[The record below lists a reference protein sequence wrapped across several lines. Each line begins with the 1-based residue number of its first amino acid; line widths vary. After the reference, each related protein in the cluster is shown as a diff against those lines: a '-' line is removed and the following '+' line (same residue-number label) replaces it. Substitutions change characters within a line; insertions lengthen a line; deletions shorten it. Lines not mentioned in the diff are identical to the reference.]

1 MRSVACLWPLQPNS
15 SCSHASPP
23 LDMLSQKHYQR
34 EAAEQLAA
42 ARRRHGG
49 DAAAVQREGR
59 RLEAAR
65 EAAVRGELSLFVE
78 QVSGGAAAA
87 GGAGGCMCSVGR
99 LCKGAEL
106 LARRARWVHHAQVA
120 LSCHVLPPWADPP
133 HLPTPPNRRCPAWPR
148 C

>member
-78 QVSGGAAAA
+78 QVRGERLQLGGLVDVCVPWA
-87 GGAGGCMCSVGR
+87 GCARALSCS
-99 LCKGAEL
+99 
-106 LARRARWVHHAQVA
+106 HAVQGWCA
-120 LSCHVLPPWADPP
+120 MSCHVLLPWADPP
-133 HLPTPPNRRCPAWPR
+133 HPPTPPNRRCPAWPR

>member
-1 MRSVACLWPLQPNS
+1 MCCPAGRCMCRCAHHIWHSAGWVGSWGEWLGAWLACMRRASRTPSPGILVAGAVGQDPRCGLPS
-15 SCSHASPP
+15 GRCSPTAAAITRPPP
-23 LDMLSQKHYQR
+23 LCAHWSQKHYQR

-78 QVSGGAAAA
+78 QVRG
-87 GGAGGCMCSVGR
+87 
-99 LCKGAEL
+99 
-106 LARRARWVHHAQVA
+106 
-120 LSCHVLPPWADPP
+120 
-133 HLPTPPNRRCPAWPR
+133 
-148 C
+148 